1 MRFVDVQSAK
11 RFGIQCPVGRGEFE
25 SVPAPIWY
33 EFAGGNVLDFDE
45 VPWDATCEAEGTGT
59 ADSGADFAQWQLEIG
74 DYELRFYPREDG
86 TAFEAFY
93 LAGPDAN
100 APASNFRLSLGNS
113 TVCLDHSSHHHKKD
127 DNTTVI
133 IVVVVLLCVL
143 VPFLCFFLLLRY
155 RRLGACGE
163 RISEMWSS
171 TSNLGELQN
180 TLRSENTKPDVAYL
194 EMPFSEEA
202 GAGASLA

>member
-1 MRFVDVQSAK
+1 MRFVDVQNAV
-11 RFGIQCPVGRGEFE
+11 RFGIQCPAGRGEVE

-59 ADSGADFAQWQLEIG
+59 ADSGADFAQWQLEVG

-93 LAGPDAN
+93 LAGPDAS
-100 APASNFRLSLGNS
+100 APASSFRLSLGNS
-113 TVCLDHSSHHHKKD
+113 TVCPHHSSHHHSKD
-127 DNTTVI
+127 DNTTV

-143 VPFLCFFLLLRY
+143 IPFLCFLWLLRY

-163 RISEMWSS
+163 RISAALSS
-171 TSNLGELQN
+171 RNNLSELQN
-180 TLRSENTKPDVAYL
+180 TLRSEQHTKPEVAYL
-194 EMPFSEEA
+194 EMPISEDA
-202 GAGASLA
+202 GPGASLA